1 MMQKEATGVH
11 TYNLSPRRNFTALKA
26 KVDKTDIAK
35 LINVWRDLNTLKTKI
50 EDLDIDN
57 LKTVSVNLK

>member
-35 LINVWRDLNTLKTKI
+35 LINV
-50 EDLDIDN
+50 
-57 LKTVSVNLK
+57 